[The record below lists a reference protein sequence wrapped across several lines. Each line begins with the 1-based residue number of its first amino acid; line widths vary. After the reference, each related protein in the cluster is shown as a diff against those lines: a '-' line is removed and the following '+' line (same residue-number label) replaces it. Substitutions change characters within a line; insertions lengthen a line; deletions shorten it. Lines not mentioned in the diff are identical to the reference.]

1 MKIKTQRIS
10 ALFYNNRFL
19 LVFSVI
25 TAIVIWLVVAVEF
38 SETTNVVRNVPV
50 KIDYS
55 RIQDNLGLEPFGDN
69 KFTVDVT
76 VSGKRHIVE
85 SDDIIDD
92 LIVTANTA
100 YVNSVGLSTLN
111 IEVSSSRLRPEFS
124 IDDVSVDSVDVYFDY
139 IKEAEFVIE
148 AEIDHKGN
156 LVPEGYYVDDLIFPN
171 NNTVKISG
179 PESEVNKINR
189 VVARASVDEAL
200 RQSVTLEAV
209 LTALTKDGSSPK
221 YITFNRQRDIVNLT
235 IPVYKKMVLP
245 SSCAFTNKPS
255 DYVENVPFKVTIT
268 PSTAEFAVAESK
280 AENLSSFEIA
290 TIDFS
295 DLHSGENTFTF
306 AAENVT
312 GGKVIDTTEYFTVTV
327 YVGGMDT
334 QTFSAPSNVNF
345 INNPENVSVEF
356 IEFGFNNLTVVGPS
370 ASLNE
375 MSSENIVLNADLSS
389 VPSETKGM
397 VIVPVL
403 MSDDDCW
410 TYGEYTASVMIK

>member
-1 MKIKTQRIS
+1 MKIKKKRIS
-10 ALFYNNRFL
+10 ALFYDNRFL

-92 LIVTANTA
+92 LVVSANTA
-100 YVNSVGLSTLN
+100 YVNSVGLSKLN
-111 IEVSSSRLRPEFS
+111 IEVSSSSIRPEYT

-139 IKEAEFVIE
+139 FKEAEFIIE
-148 AEIDHKGN
+148 AEIDHKGS
-156 LVPEGYYVDDLIFPN
+156 LVPDGYYVDDMIFPN

-189 VVARASVDEAL
+189 VVARATVDEAL
-200 RQSVTLEAV
+200 RQSTTFEAV

-221 YITFNRQRDIVNLT
+221 YISFNRQRDIVNFT
-235 IPVYKKMVLP
+235 IPVYKKMILP
-245 SSCAFTNKPS
+245 ASCAFANKPS
-255 DYVENVPFKVTIT
+255 DYIEKVPFTVTVM
-268 PSTAEFAVAESK
+268 PATAEFAVAESK
-280 AENLSSFEIA
+280 AENLSAFEIA

-295 DLHSGENTFTF
+295 DLHSGENVFTF

-312 GGKVIDTTEYFTVTV
+312 GGKVVDSTEYFTVTV
-327 YVGGMDT
+327 NVGGMT
-334 QTFSAPSNVNF
+334 TRSFAAPSEVNF
-345 INNPENVSVEF
+345 INNPDGVKAEF
-356 IEFGFNNLTVVGPS
+356 IEFGFNQITVIGPDESLTALTADS
-370 ASLNE
+370 
-375 MSSENIVLNADLSS
+375 IVLNADLST
-389 VPSETKGM
+389 VPPETKGM
-397 VIVPVL
+397 VVVPVT
-403 MSDDDCW
+403 MTDNDCW
-410 TYGEYTASVMIK
+410 TYGEYTATVMIS